1 MLLRETV
8 ILISSLRSMNVKN
21 NVIFFYSKGKK
32 DPARSPTKILKSTTK
47 SNGQFPQIPQ
57 PQLLQQQQH
66 NYSELPN
73 NNNNNRISQNQTE
86 DTKKRSQT
94 LQSLSSGS
102 ERLNRKFRRILV
114 FS

>member
-1 MLLRETV
+1 
-8 ILISSLRSMNVKN
+8 MNVKN
-21 NVIFFYSKGKK
+21 NVIFFFYSKGKK
-32 DPARSPTKILKSTTK
+32 DPARSPTKILKSTIK
-47 SNGQFPQIPQ
+47 SNGQFQQIPQ

-73 NNNNNRISQNQTE
+73 NTNNRFSQNQTE

-102 ERLNRKFRRILV
+102 ER
-114 FS
+114 